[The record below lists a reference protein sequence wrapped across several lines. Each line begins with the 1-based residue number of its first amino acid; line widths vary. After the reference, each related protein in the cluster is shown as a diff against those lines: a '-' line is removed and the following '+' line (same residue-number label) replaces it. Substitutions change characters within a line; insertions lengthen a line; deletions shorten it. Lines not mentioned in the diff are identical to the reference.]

1 MSEENV
7 GVVRRAF
14 AALGD
19 AKPEDLTDDVL
30 REFFDPAVEWVPV
43 PQGVLAGG
51 SYLGFEG
58 VRDFAADFLGAW
70 DDLRAEPEE
79 IRQAHDRVI
88 SVVRMTGRVDDLE
101 VEEAWSS
108 LFTLRDGRIVRVEGF
123 ASRDGALE
131 AAGPSA

>member
-51 SYLGFEG
+51 SYLDSKAFATSRPTSSALGMTFAPSPRKS
-58 VRDFAADFLGAW
+58 VR
-70 DDLRAEPEE
+70 
-79 IRQAHDRVI
+79 
-88 SVVRMTGRVDDLE
+88 RMIV
-101 VEEAWSS
+101 SS
-108 LFTLRDGRIVRVEGF
+108 
-123 ASRDGALE
+123 
-131 AAGPSA
+131 PSCE